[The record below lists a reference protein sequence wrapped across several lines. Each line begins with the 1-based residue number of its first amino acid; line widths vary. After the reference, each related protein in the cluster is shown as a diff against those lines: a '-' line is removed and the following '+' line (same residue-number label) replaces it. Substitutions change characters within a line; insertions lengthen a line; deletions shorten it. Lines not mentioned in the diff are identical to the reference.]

1 MGGEEANQG
10 KKAAVEE
17 LLKRLEEGRVSDE
30 ELRRLIRIQL
40 ERRLKW
46 GYKPTYEQQLAQVLD
61 LAKSLRHM
69 NIGTETD
76 TLDSQ
81 MYEVPI
87 SFLKLMFGKTV
98 KGSCCYF
105 MDEST
110 TLDEA
115 EIAMLD
121 LYCERAQIEDGQSVL
136 DLGCGQGAVT
146 LHVAQKY
153 KNCHVTGITYSVS
166 QKHFIEEQCKNL
178 QLSNVEIILA
188 DITVLEMESTFDRIL
203 VIGLFEHM
211 KNYELLLRKISRWM
225 IPDGLLFLEHACHKM
240 FAYQYEPIDEED
252 WYSEYVFPAGTLIMP
267 SASFFL
273 YFQDDVSVVNH
284 WILNGKHFARTME
297 EWLKGLDD
305 NMDTA
310 KEIMKSFS
318 GSKENVVKLI
328 NYWRGFCM
336 AGSELCA
343 YNGGEEWMVSHVLFK
358 KR

>member
-240 FAYQYEPIDEED
+240 FAYQYE
-252 WYSEYVFPAGTLIMP
+252 
-267 SASFFL
+267 
-273 YFQDDVSVVNH
+273 DDVSVVNH